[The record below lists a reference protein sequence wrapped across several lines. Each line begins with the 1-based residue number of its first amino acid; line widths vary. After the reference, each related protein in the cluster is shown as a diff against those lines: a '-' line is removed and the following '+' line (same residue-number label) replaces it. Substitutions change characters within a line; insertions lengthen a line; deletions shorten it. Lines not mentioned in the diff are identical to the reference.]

1 MKTQK
6 QGFVFKSSYYMN
18 KIQQNITENI
28 KYNRTKYLLQHL
40 GTLLALLF
48 ITIRIDNIYFDDGSQ
63 QSLRVFSS
71 RSRMSL
77 L

>member
-6 QGFVFKSSYYMN
+6 QGFVFKSSYHMN
-18 KIQQNITENI
+18 NIITGNMMQVDAEQNTW
-28 KYNRTKYLLQHL
+28 
-40 GTLLALLF
+40 LLALLF
-48 ITIRIDNIYFDDGSQ
+48 TTIRIDNICFDDGSQ

-71 RSRMSL
+71 HSRISL